1 MADKYVY
8 AIVRLIN
15 AGLLIWALAKHPIG
29 YYTLVRLVT
38 TGVCLYS
45 IYICAKDNRVAWG
58 ITFGGIA
65 LLFQPIIPLRM
76 TRDTWQYVDVIVA
89 VFLVVSIRFFNRS

>member
-8 AIVRLIN
+8 AIARLIN
-15 AGLLIWALAKHPIG
+15 AGLLIWALARHLIG

-45 IYICAKDNRVAWG
+45 VYICAKDNRVGWG
-58 ITFGGIA
+58 IAFGGIA
-65 LLFQPIIPLRM
+65 LLFQPIISLRM

-89 VFLVVSIRFFNRS
+89 VFLMLSLRFFNRS